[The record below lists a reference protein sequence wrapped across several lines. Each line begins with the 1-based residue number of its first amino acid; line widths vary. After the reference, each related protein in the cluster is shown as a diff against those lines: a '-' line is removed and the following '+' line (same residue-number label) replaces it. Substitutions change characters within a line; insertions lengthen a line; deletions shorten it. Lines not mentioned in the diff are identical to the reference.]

1 MLLNKFLNWSLKMLL
16 AMCCFEISLLLLATG
31 IFVRMFE
38 QQRKERGVKKQLD
51 GTWVEVNNKGMC
63 HIQNS

>member
-31 IFVRMFE
+31 IFVRMLNSRE
-38 QQRKERGVKKQLD
+38 KKEV
-51 GTWVEVNNKGMC
+51 
-63 HIQNS
+63 